1 MQAAST
7 IGTFSSGYAFL
18 YSDAKEKT
26 GFTTENDCSGI
37 ASMIWYNNVRYPL
50 SCWHVLHPML
60 TFVRQTCIGFGTYSS
75 SLTGGPNSEIS
86 FKTKFLSGSD
96 LSTFQNYV
104 PDMQSAI
111 INAYN
116 CHLNPSDTP
125 TWPSQFDPNNLIQ
138 YPPCFFSLVGSLIQ
152 Q

>member
-1 MQAAST
+1 
-7 IGTFSSGYAFL
+7 
-18 YSDAKEKT
+18 
-26 GFTTENDCSGI
+26 
-37 ASMIWYNNVRYPL
+37 
-50 SCWHVLHPML
+50 ML
-60 TFVRQTCIGFGTYSS
+60 IFVRQTCIGFGTYSS
-75 SLTGGPNSEIS
+75 SLTGGPNNDIT

-116 CHLNPSDTP
+116 CFLNPSDTP
-125 TWPSQFDPNNLIQ
+125 NWPSEFNLNNLIQ
-138 YPPCFFSLVGSLIQ
+138 YPPCFFSLITLYIQ